1 MTTATTEANHALDNA
16 AAWNADISAAHE
28 AWLFCQEET
37 EGRDL
42 TREAKLQLKEHGYDG
57 TNHADT
63 AEAIEVRQRESIL
76 SLEVRSGWHVPGQP
90 AEPGDYMIL
99 LSWGGPALRITGE
112 LRGWPAVAVEPCGFQ
127 LEYQDWGTPWTCY
140 TDADADALDWFT
152 GLFYYGE

>member
-1 MTTATTEANHALDNA
+1 MTTTITEANHALDNA

-42 TREAKLQLKEHGYDG
+42 TREAKLQLHEHGYDG
-57 TNHADT
+57 TNHADV
-63 AEAIEVRQRESIL
+63 ADAIEERQRESIL
-76 SLEVRSGWHVPGQP
+76 SLEVRSGWHAPGQP
-90 AEPGDYMIL
+90 PEPGDYMIL

-112 LRGWPAVAVEPCGFQ
+112 LRGAYACGIEPCGFQ
-127 LEYQDWGTPWTCY
+127 LEHQHWGTPWTCY

>member
-16 AAWNADISAAHE
+16 AAWNSTISAAHE

-42 TREAKLQLKEHGYDG
+42 TREAKALLHEHMFDG
-57 TNHADT
+57 TNHADV
-63 AEAIEVRQRESIL
+63 AESIESENRDAALSVEVRT
-76 SLEVRSGWHVPGQP
+76 GWHVPGEP
-90 AEPGDYMIL
+90 AEPGEYCIL
-99 LSWGGPALRITGE
+99 LTCGGPALRITGE

-127 LEYQDWGTPWTCY
+127 LEYLDWGTPWTCY